1 MAIKLIK
8 MRRGRPRKFGRP
20 SRAVT
25 LTLPDDVIAALSG
38 VDDDLSRAIV
48 QLVQPLLRDVV
59 TRPPAELSKYSDSAV
74 IVIKRLP
81 TLNRMPGVSLVP
93 LPDGRA
99 LISLDETMSVH
110 EFELK
115 LDDAVDGATDLE
127 PRERSAMSSI
137 RDILKSARQS
147 KAITVHQR
155 NIIVLQSTRRRRIA
169 AP

>member
-1 MAIKLIK
+1 
-8 MRRGRPRKFGRP
+8 MRRGRPQKFGRP
-20 SRAVT
+20 ARAVT
-25 LTLPDDVIAALSG
+25 LTLPDDVIVALSG

-48 QLVQPLLRDVV
+48 QLSQPLLRDVV
-59 TRPPAELSKYSDSAV
+59 TRAPAELSKYRDSAV

-99 LISLDETMSVH
+99 LISLDEMSVH

-115 LDDAVDGATDLE
+115 LDDAIDGATDLE
-127 PRERSAMSSI
+127 PWQRSAMSSI
-137 RDILKSARQS
+137 REILKSARQS

-155 NIIVLQSTRRRRIA
+155 NIIVLQSTRHRRAA